1 MNYWAILFHHINIVD
16 PLDHPSAMS
25 PSVTNITPILGV
37 PGSSTASRTK
47 EVHHVY
53 ETELEASL
61 SFSVCL

>member
-1 MNYWAILFHHINIVD
+1 MHVGL
-16 PLDHPSAMS
+16 HPSAMS